1 MEVLYVCDI
10 GCISEALV
18 RFSQI
23 RSKFALMDL
32 ASVDVHKK
40 MLVRKA
46 TQNATMSPHHYLL
59 PCQTPASGACGV
71 SLPPGRHTEH
81 VTLTTDNHGS

>member
-1 MEVLYVCDI
+1 MGVFYVCDI

-32 ASVDVHKK
+32 ASVDLHK
-40 MLVRKA
+40 
-46 TQNATMSPHHYLL
+46 N
-59 PCQTPASGACGV
+59 V
-71 SLPPGRHTEH
+71 S
-81 VTLTTDNHGS
+81 

>member
-18 RFSQI
+18 KFSQK

-40 MLVRKA
+40 
-46 TQNATMSPHHYLL
+46 
-59 PCQTPASGACGV
+59 C
-71 SLPPGRHTEH
+71 
-81 VTLTTDNHGS
+81 